1 MAQSAAK
8 LGKNMQLR
16 PLMPEDMRSELI
28 AALKVQ
34 NIRPTSINKSGRRFA
49 LPGSHGNSP
58 ARSTPAAAQEC
69 NEEDKRHQLRLQA
82 IREIRTSEESYL
94 RQLDLLLEYFVTPLR
109 VNGFVTEKVHN
120 QIFGQLDTIH
130 NLSQELLKKLDDNL
144 DNVVRAFTN
153 LGPFFKLYSVYAFD
167 YRNSLCTLQSLT
179 DKNPT
184 LKRYISNTE
193 CRPEVQTKLIS
204 LLITPI
210 QRIPRYKLLLQ
221 QVLFYTSPSDAAYR
235 PLLESIRLVE
245 QSVSHI
251 NSVVEDHENTQRL
264 ITVQNALTNK
274 TLKLVKPGRKILKE
288 GILRKLKTDGST
300 SKKYCIL
307 MSDMFMYCR
316 PLKDVDVLLTDS
328 SSIACSCIFPLKKC
342 KIVELF
348 RGNFRI
354 TCSGDGTIFSSDGE
368 DDSHAWYLAIR
379 EAIELH
385 VQCRKTLRKA
395 SSNRKPM
402 RKKHLQRL
410 EPEDDIMWL
419 LRRKMASPERIQKQ
433 PLTPSKRRHGGGMWP
448 FKHINCLN
456 LNTSLGEPSEYAMA
470 TPSATI
476 VRDSFPQADPPI
488 DATVATNPARSAL
501 GVNRAETTKLQ
512 SWINER
518 ALPVEVD
525 QQNLAKA
532 NHGDKHVHF
541 RFPSAHWRY

>member
-1 MAQSAAK
+1 MAHAMPNHS
-8 LGKNMQLR
+8 KNLQLK

-34 NIRPTSINKSGRRFA
+34 NIRPTSINKSGRRFV
-49 LPGSHGNSP
+49 LPGSQSHSSLV
-58 ARSTPAAAQEC
+58 ASQEN
-69 NEEDKRHQLRLQA
+69 NEADKRHQLRLQA
-82 IREIRTSEESYL
+82 IGEIRTSEESYL

-109 VNGFVTEKVHN
+109 VNGFLTEKVHN
-120 QIFGQLDTIH
+120 QLFGQLDTIH

-167 YRNSLCTLQSLT
+167 YRNSLCTLQSLI

-193 CRPEVQTKLIS
+193 CRPEVQMKLIS
-204 LLITPI
+204 LLIQPI

-221 QVLFYTSPSDAAYR
+221 QVLLYTSPSDAAYK
-235 PLLESIRLVE
+235 PLQESIRLVE

-274 TLKLVKPGRKILKE
+274 SLKLVQPGRKILKE

-316 PLKDVDVLLTDS
+316 PLKDADVLLTDS

-348 RGNFRI
+348 RGNFKI
-354 TCSGDGTIFSSDGE
+354 TCSGDGTIFSSDVLDE
-368 DDSHAWYLAIR
+368 SHAWYVAVK
-379 EAIELH
+379 EAIEQH

-395 SSNRKPM
+395 SSNRKPL

-410 EPEDDIMWL
+410 EPEDDILWL
-419 LRRKMASPERIQKQ
+419 LRRKTASPERVQKQ
-433 PLTPSKRRHGGGMWP
+433 QPITPSKRRRHTMWP
-448 FKHINCLN
+448 FKHINCLR
-456 LNTSLGEPSEYAMA
+456 LNSSLGESSESQPSTA
-470 TPSATI
+470 TV
-476 VRDSFPQADPPI
+476 VRNMFPQADTP
-488 DATVATNPARSAL
+488 TVALGVRSAL
-501 GVNRAETTKLQ
+501 GVNRVESTMLQTWMEGRELPGETTSEPRTTNQ
-512 SWINER
+512 G
-518 ALPVEVD
+518 V
-525 QQNLAKA
+525 
-532 NHGDKHVHF
+532 DKHVHF